1 MLVRDILSNKQIGK
15 IISVATTDTVSGAAE
30 LLSGMRIGA
39 VIVRDE
45 GNEMDGILSERDIVR
60 ELGRSGSDCLTKP
73 VSSIMTS
80 NVKSCAPTD
89 TTQQVMQMMTDG
101 LKLSAGKSLRSG
113 AVLKRPS
120 ILLESTSNHSGRPSC
135 SAMASE
141 SWIRTCW
148 RDFSRTATTSLG
160 LTW

>member
-80 NVKSCAPTD
+80 NVKSCTPTH

-101 LKLSAGKSLRSG
+101 RFRHMPVMDDDKLVGVISIGDVVAARIKEVQFENDSMADLIAGN
-113 AVLKRPS
+113 
-120 ILLESTSNHSGRPSC
+120 I
-135 SAMASE
+135 
-141 SWIRTCW
+141 
-148 RDFSRTATTSLG
+148 
-160 LTW
+160 